1 MQYFQRFSSNT
12 IAGSGNQ
19 HWFTMPAGEVRT
31 ARAFY
36 KITAGGEYS
45 YSLLFS
51 NIIDSTFSK
60 GDVSHK
66 NLILDSWRI
75 HSARIGKCKQ
85 MGTDKPL
92 AAMRV
97 GDEDTQADIN
107 VTELRP
113 VTFNG
118 SQEKTVAPG
127 EFFATDPLTLSF
139 AAGEFLCLE
148 LTFSGERLPYHHE
161 SMLPIYVKGEDEW
174 RYDVR
179 MPLPGMVGCDR
190 PVKGRIAYFGDSI
203 TQGIGTPYNSYTHW
217 NARLST
223 MLGDDYAHW
232 NLGLGFGRAED
243 AASDSAWMYK
253 AKQND
258 IVVVC
263 FGVNDIFHS
272 GQGAG
277 QIKKSLATIVDCL
290 LAAGVRVVLQ
300 TVPPFDYAE
309 PHRTMWQE
317 INAYIEAELAS
328 RVSLLFDNRAVL
340 SRENAPYMA
349 KHGGHP
355 NAEGCAAWADAL
367 YQEIKALF

>member
-12 IAGSGNQ
+12 VAGSGNQ

-51 NIIDSTFSK
+51 NMIDSTFSK

-118 SQEKTVAPG
+118 SQEK
-127 EFFATDPLTLSF
+127 
-139 AAGEFLCLE
+139 
-148 LTFSGERLPYHHE
+148 
-161 SMLPIYVKGEDEW
+161 
-174 RYDVR
+174 
-179 MPLPGMVGCDR
+179 
-190 PVKGRIAYFGDSI
+190 
-203 TQGIGTPYNSYTHW
+203 Q
-217 NARLST
+217 
-223 MLGDDYAHW
+223 
-232 NLGLGFGRAED
+232 
-243 AASDSAWMYK
+243 
-253 AKQND
+253 
-258 IVVVC
+258 
-263 FGVNDIFHS
+263 
-272 GQGAG
+272 
-277 QIKKSLATIVDCL
+277 
-290 LAAGVRVVLQ
+290 
-300 TVPPFDYAE
+300 
-309 PHRTMWQE
+309 
-317 INAYIEAELAS
+317 
-328 RVSLLFDNRAVL
+328 
-340 SRENAPYMA
+340 
-349 KHGGHP
+349 
-355 NAEGCAAWADAL
+355 
-367 YQEIKALF
+367 